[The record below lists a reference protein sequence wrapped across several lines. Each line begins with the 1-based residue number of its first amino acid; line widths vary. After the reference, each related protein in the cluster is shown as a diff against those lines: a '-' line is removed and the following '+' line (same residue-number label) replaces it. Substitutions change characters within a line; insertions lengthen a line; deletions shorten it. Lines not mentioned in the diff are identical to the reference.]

1 LLDAGVGS
9 TMLLSPQGRDPMVQG
24 MGIPPSQL
32 QRELAEEKQDE
43 YDRKVSRRRDRDQ
56 AKRGGK
62 SVRRRWLPFLRRG

>member
-1 LLDAGVGS
+1 
-9 TMLLSPQGRDPMVQG
+9 MLSPQGRDPMVQG

-56 AKRGGK
+56 AKKGGR
-62 SVRRRWLPFLRRG
+62 SFRRRWLRFLRRG

>member
-1 LLDAGVGS
+1 
-9 TMLLSPQGRDPMVQG
+9 MLLSPQGRDLMVQG

-32 QRELAEEKQDE
+32 QRELAEEKHDE

-56 AKRGGK
+56 AKKGDK